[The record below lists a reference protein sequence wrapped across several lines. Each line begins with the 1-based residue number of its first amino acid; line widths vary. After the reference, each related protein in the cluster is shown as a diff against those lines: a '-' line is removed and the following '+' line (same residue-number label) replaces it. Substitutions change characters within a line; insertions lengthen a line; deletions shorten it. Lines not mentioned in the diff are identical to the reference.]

1 MRRRTALAAASV
13 ALLAP
18 LLLAGTAHAATPVAV
33 WHMENPGSMTDSS
46 GNNNNSSAMT
56 GITGVAGSSGQG
68 YHFASNGSVT
78 VPNSATLNP
87 GTEDFSITVNVNF
100 GAAPAAGLDYDLIR
114 KGLSSTAGGEWKMEI
129 FGNSTLA
136 SPAFCLFK
144 DTSGSPAVTVRG
156 TANLAGTGWRKIT
169 CAKTST
175 QVTVA
180 VDGVVQ
186 RTNRTAVGTISNTAD
201 VSLGRKLGGGDQ
213 YVGDMD
219 EVTIQKGP
227 ASPADTDPPT
237 LTASGPTGNAVPVDT
252 TVTATFSE
260 PVQGVSGST
269 FTLAPAGGGT
279 VSASVGQG
287 TGNQWI
293 LTPTNPLTAATTYT
307 ATLTNGI
314 TDTSGNAFAGTSWTF
329 TTAPAG
335 DTTPPTVTTSPA
347 NTDTGVPVDTDV
359 TATFS
364 ESVQGVSGTTFKLK
378 VTATGALVPAAVAYD
393 DASHTATLHP
403 SLPLAPNTEYTA
415 RLIGGAAAIRDTAG
429 NPLTTTAWTFTTGAA
444 VGVDVTPPTV
454 TGHTPAGTT
463 GISRTANVT
472 ATFSEAVTNVTTT
485 TFTLTPTAGG
495 AAVTA
500 TVTFNS
506 STGKWVLNPAA
517 TLDSN
522 TQYTATVVGGVNGVK
537 DLAGNPLLADVT
549 WSFTTAV

>member
-1 MRRRTALAAASV
+1 MRRRTVLAAASV

-33 WHMENPGSMTDSS
+33 WHMENPSSMTDSS

-186 RTNRTAVGTISNTAD
+186 RTNRTALGTISNTAA

-213 YVGDMD
+213 YIGDMD
-219 EVTIQKGP
+219 EVSISKGP

-237 LTASGPTGNAVPVDT
+237 LTAKTPAPG
-252 TVTATFSE
+252 AT
-260 PVQGVSGST
+260 GVS
-269 FTLAPAGGGT
+269 
-279 VSASVGQG
+279 V
-287 TGNQWI
+287 
-293 LTPTNPLTAATTYT
+293 
-307 ATLTNGI
+307 
-314 TDTSGNAFAGTSWTF
+314 
-329 TTAPAG
+329 
-335 DTTPPTVTTSPA
+335 
-347 NTDTGVPVDTDV
+347 
-359 TATFS
+359 
-364 ESVQGVSGTTFKLK
+364 
-378 VTATGALVPAAVAYD
+378 
-393 DASHTATLHP
+393 
-403 SLPLAPNTEYTA
+403 
-415 RLIGGAAAIRDTAG
+415 
-429 NPLTTTAWTFTTGAA
+429 
-444 VGVDVTPPTV
+444 
-454 TGHTPAGTT
+454 
-463 GISRTANVT
+463 TANVT
-472 ATFSEAVTNVTTT
+472 ATFSEKVQGVDNG
-485 TFTLTPTAGG
+485 TFTLTDPNGGVVDAVLSNPTG
-495 AAVTA
+495 
-500 TVTFNS
+500 N
-506 STGKWVLNPAA
+506 KWVLNPKASLAA
-517 TLDSN
+517 GTV
-522 TQYTATVVGGVNGVK
+522 YTATLTGGTGPTGIR
-537 DLAGNPLLADVT
+537 DLSNNALSPT
-549 WSFTTAV
+549 PQSWTFTTA